1 MCALLHLHRAGDGE
15 GGDNDVDGNGG
26 VIRMLLLYPYI
37 ILTNAQS
44 KQMSGEYES
53 SFLQVEKKLSNL
65 FKKRLSNLLKGTGLL
80 SGKAKI

>member
-26 VIRMLLLYPYI
+26 VIRMLLLCPYI

-53 SFLQVEKKLSNL
+53 SFL
-65 FKKRLSNLLKGTGLL
+65 
-80 SGKAKI
+80 